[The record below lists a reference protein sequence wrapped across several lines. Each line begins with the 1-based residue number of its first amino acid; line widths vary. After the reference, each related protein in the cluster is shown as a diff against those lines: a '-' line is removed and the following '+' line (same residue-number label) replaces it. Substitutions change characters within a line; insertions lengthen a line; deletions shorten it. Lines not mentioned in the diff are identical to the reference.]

1 MRCHY
6 RVVAL
11 LAIFALFS
19 LSCSSGPSESEALN
33 LILKDKILQDV
44 KVLAADD
51 MEGRAPGTPG
61 EDKAANYIA
70 ERFKTNGL
78 APVNGSYFQ
87 AAKLVGGKKVAGKS
101 SLTIRKGNDELKY
114 VSDSTLT
121 YWSTSQKEVVDLNN
135 AALVFVGYG
144 VEAPE
149 HNWDDFKGADLKG
162 KVLLFLNNDP
172 PVTEDG
178 VALFKG
184 EARTYYGRW
193 TYKFEQAMKHGAAGA
208 FMIHTTPSASYP
220 FSVVGH
226 NGAEESFALDL
237 PGSGYQVDLLGWIDE
252 ATSERIA
259 AAIGTNLNGLFEMAM
274 SREFKPVET
283 GYHVT
288 AHIESVI
295 RRIETKNVIGMLEG
309 SDPKL
314 KQQVI
319 VFSSHYDHLGK
330 NDDLPGA
337 DKVYNGAWDN
347 ALGTASIINLSEAFA
362 RLGAR
367 PKRSLLFLACAAE
380 ESGLLGSKW
389 FVDNP
394 PFERKRMVANINI
407 DMPQIFGVT
416 ADIAAI
422 GLETNTLGEVL
433 KEVAE
438 QYRVTLPNGE
448 TKTLEVVGDPN
459 PNAGSFYRSDQVN
472 FAKAGI
478 PALYLDPGT
487 KYVNP
492 PKVDTRAY
500 HEQHYHQLNDEVN
513 EVWDLSG
520 CERDM
525 RVVFQTAL
533 KVANAPEM
541 PRWAAGN
548 EFEEE
553 WKALHAGTN
562 E

>member
-1 MRCHY
+1 
-6 RVVAL
+6 
-11 LAIFALFS
+11 
-19 LSCSSGPSESEALN
+19 N
-33 LILKDKILQDV
+33 LITKEKILQDV
-44 KVLAADD
+44 KNISADD

-70 ERFKTNGL
+70 GRFQAHGL

-87 AAKLVGGKKVAGKS
+87 AAKLIGSKKAADQSALV
-101 SLTIRKGNDELKY
+101 IRKGNEELKY
-114 VSDSTLT
+114 FSDSTLT
-121 YWSTSQKEVVDLNN
+121 YWSSAQKEVVDIN
-135 AALVFVGYG
+135 AAPLVFVGYG

-149 HNWDDFKGADLKG
+149 HNWDDFKGADVKG

-172 PVTEDG
+172 PVTENG

-184 EARTYYGRW
+184 AARTYYGRW

-220 FSVVGH
+220 FTVVNH

-259 AAIGTNLNGLFEMAM
+259 ASMGTNLAGLFAMAM

-283 GYHVT
+283 GYNVT
-288 AHIESVI
+288 AHIATAI
-295 RRIETKNVIGMLEG
+295 RRIATKNVIGMLEG
-309 SDPKL
+309 RDPVL
-314 KQQVI
+314 KEQVV
-319 VFSSHYDHLGK
+319 VFSAHYDHLGK
-330 NDDLPGA
+330 NEKLPGP
-337 DKVYNGAWDN
+337 DKIYNGAWDN
-347 ALGTASIINLSEAFA
+347 GLGTACIINLSEALA
-362 RLGAR
+362 KLGTR

-389 FVDNP
+389 FADNP
-394 PFERKRMVANINI
+394 PFARNRMVANINI

-422 GLETNTLGEVL
+422 GLETNTLGAVL
-433 KEVAE
+433 KEVAQ
-438 QYRVTLPNGE
+438 QYHVTLAGGE
-448 TKTLEVVGDPN
+448 KKVVEVVDDPN

-472 FAKAGI
+472 FAKIGV
-478 PALYLDPGT
+478 PALYIDPGT
-487 KYVNP
+487 KFVHA
-492 PKVDTRAY
+492 PKVDPGKY
-500 HEQHYHQLNDEVN
+500 HEEHYHQLLDEVN

-525 RVVFQTAL
+525 HILFQTAL

-541 PRWAAGN
+541 PRWAEGN

-553 WKALHAGTN
+553 WKALHSGAQ

>member
-1 MRCHY
+1 MRY
-6 RVVAL
+6 RVCRAWL
-11 LAIFALFS
+11 GCGFALAL
-19 LSCSSGPSESEALN
+19 LSCSSGISESDALQ
-33 LILKDKILQDV
+33 LITQEKILRDV
-44 KVLAADD
+44 KIISADE

-61 EDKAANYIA
+61 EDKAAGFIA
-70 ERFKTNGL
+70 ERFKANGL

-87 AAKLVGGKKVAGKS
+87 AAKLIGSKKAADKS
-101 SLTIRKGNDELKY
+101 SLTIRKGGEELKY
-114 VSDSTLT
+114 FSDSTLT
-121 YWSTSQKEVVDLNN
+121 YWSSSQKEVADIDN
-135 AALVFVGYG
+135 APLVFVGYG

-149 HNWDDFKGADLKG
+149 HDWDDFKGADLKG

-172 PVTEDG
+172 PVTENG
-178 VALFKG
+178 VELFKG
-184 EARTYYGRW
+184 KARTYYGRW

-237 PGSGYQVDLLGWIDE
+237 PGSGYQVDVLGWIDE

-259 AAIGTNLNGLFEMAM
+259 ASMGTNLAGLFARAT
-274 SREFKPVET
+274 SREFKPMET

-288 AHIESVI
+288 AHIETAI

-309 SDPKL
+309 GDPAL
-314 KQQVI
+314 KQQVV
-319 VFSSHYDHLGK
+319 VFSAHYDHLGK
-330 NDDLPGA
+330 NDDLPGP
-337 DKVYNGAWDN
+337 DKIYNGAWDN
-347 ALGTASIINLSEAFA
+347 GLGVSCLINLSEAFA
-362 RLGAR
+362 KLGDR

-394 PFERKRMVANINI
+394 PFSRNHMVANINL

-422 GLETNTLGEVL
+422 GLETNTLGAVL
-433 KEVAE
+433 KEVA
-438 QYRVTLPNGE
+438 QQSHVTLADGE
-448 TKTLEVVGDPN
+448 TKPVEVVDDPN

-478 PALYLDPGT
+478 PALYIDPGT
-487 KYVNP
+487 KYLKP
-492 PKVDTRAY
+492 PKVDPGKY
-500 HEQHYHQLNDEVN
+500 HEEHYHQLLDEVN
-513 EVWDLSG
+513 EAWDLSG
-520 CERDM
+520 CERDL
-525 RVVFQTAL
+525 RIVFQTAL

-541 PRWAAGN
+541 PRWTPGN
-548 EFEEE
+548 EFEEK
-553 WKALHAGTN
+553 WKALHAGAY